1 MSTTI
6 GSVLSERIF
15 SALRSSDVAA
25 HAGVAAATWA
35 STTTPRI
42 FRGIAGFLGGR
53 NRGRLPFV
61 EFDISG
67 IDYSHA
73 TLEGGAATTTARIV
87 AHAGGRDPETA
98 GNLLEAIL
106 TAGLI
111 AIRDESADNY
121 TALGSDAIGPL
132 TLGPWGHQRETTI
145 TVVHSYGRSDYEV
158 GQ

>member
-6 GSVLSERIF
+6 GTVLSERVV

-25 HAGVAAATWA
+25 HAGVAAAAWA
-35 STTTPRI
+35 SAATPRV

-53 NRGRLPFV
+53 NRGRLPFI
-61 EFDISG
+61 EFDISS
-67 IDYSHA
+67 IDYAHE
-73 TLEGGAATTTARIV
+73 TREGGSATTTARIV

-111 AIRDESADNY
+111 ALRDESVDNY
-121 TALGSDAIGPL
+121 TALGSDAISEL
-132 TLGPWGHQRETTI
+132 TLGPWGHQRETQI